1 MWYETKGC
9 DPFIAFKGAYFL
21 YATNTLHPMLSKPSG
36 ECDED
41 ELTNRGAIN
50 ARMKR
55 HHFKV
60 CYSGKDKLPFTV
72 KDIALALHYL
82 NDKLKDEDYVAAAPV
97 LPPA

>member
-9 DPFIAFKGAYFL
+9 DPFIAFTGAYFL
-21 YATNTLHPMLSKPSG
+21 YATNSLHPILSKKP
-36 ECDED
+36 EELELDE
-41 ELTNRGAIN
+41 EEERAAIN

-60 CYSGKDKLPFTV
+60 SYKGIDKLPFTV

-82 NDKLKDEDYVAAAPV
+82 CDHLNE
-97 LPPA
+97 